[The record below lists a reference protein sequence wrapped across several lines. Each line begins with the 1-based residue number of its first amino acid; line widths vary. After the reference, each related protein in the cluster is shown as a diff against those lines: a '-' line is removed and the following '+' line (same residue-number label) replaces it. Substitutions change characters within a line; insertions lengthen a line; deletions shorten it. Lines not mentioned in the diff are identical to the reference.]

1 MKKLRSCFSFY
12 ENGDVI
18 AIFLTGFENKD
29 ESKIIEAAKNYAL
42 GETPDKESRRN
53 LKNVRNKKCKLL
65 SVVEVI
71 SFNAPLLNLIY
82 PEEINQNVEIC
93 LDILVDKYL
102 PMIQAGNL
110 SKPDTTK
117 ERKELKC

>member
-1 MKKLRSCFSFY
+1 MHTSSAF
-12 ENGDVI
+12 
-18 AIFLTGFENKD
+18 TGFENVD
-29 ESKIIEAAKNYAL
+29 ESEIIEAAKNYAL

-71 SFNAPLLNLIY
+71 SFNTPLLNLIY
-82 PEEINQNVEIC
+82 PEEIDQNVEIC
-93 LDILVDKYL
+93 LDILADKYL

-110 SKPDTTK
+110 KKPDPQNLKKFESKPNMK
-117 ERKELKC
+117 EEN

>member
-1 MKKLRSCFSFY
+1 MRNCFSFY
-12 ENGDVI
+12 ENGEMI
-18 AIFLTGFENKD
+18 ATLLTGFENKD
-29 ESKIIEAAKNYAL
+29 ESEIIEAAKNYAL
-42 GETPDKESRRN
+42 GETPDKEIRRN

-82 PEEINQNVEIC
+82 PEEIDQNVEMC
-93 LDILVDKYL
+93 LDILADKYL

-117 ERKELKC
+117 ERKDLKC

>member
-1 MKKLRSCFSFY
+1 MRNCFSFY
-12 ENGDVI
+12 ENGEMI
-18 AIFLTGFENKD
+18 ATFLTGFENK
-29 ESKIIEAAKNYAL
+29 ESEIIEAAKNYAL

-82 PEEINQNVEIC
+82 PEEIDQNVEMC
-93 LDILVDKYL
+93 LDILADKYL

-110 SKPDTTK
+110 
-117 ERKELKC
+117 

>member
-1 MKKLRSCFSFY
+1 MRNCFSFY
-12 ENGDVI
+12 ENGEMI
-18 AIFLTGFENKD
+18 ATFLTGFENKD
-29 ESKIIEAAKNYAL
+29 ESEIIEAAKNYAL
-42 GETPDKESRRN
+42 GGTPDKESRRN

-82 PEEINQNVEIC
+82 PEEIDQNVEMC
-93 LDILVDKYL
+93 LDILADKYL

-110 SKPDTTK
+110 
-117 ERKELKC
+117 